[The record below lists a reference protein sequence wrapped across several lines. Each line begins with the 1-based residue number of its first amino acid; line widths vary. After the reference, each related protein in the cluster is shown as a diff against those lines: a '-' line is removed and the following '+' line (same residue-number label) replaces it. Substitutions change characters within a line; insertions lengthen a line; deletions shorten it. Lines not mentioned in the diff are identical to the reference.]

1 MKFVVIWYDLFD
13 SLFGS
18 SHESTL
24 SKRLEIAPWSLH
36 VNYRM
41 INIKRGDESDVFA
54 PHAVKNLSNSIPSL
68 LDKFTEV
75 EKLSSEIDPNN
86 NISYNIMRIKELIEQ
101 ARSAAN
107 RVSGFFWHV
116 ILD

>member
-1 MKFVVIWYDLFD
+1 MNLIYFI
-13 SLFGS
+13 
-18 SHESTL
+18 ST
-24 SKRLEIAPWSLH
+24 H
-36 VNYRM
+36 T
-41 INIKRGDESDVFA
+41 
-54 PHAVKNLSNSIPSL
+54 VKNLSNSIPSL

-107 RVSGFFWHV
+107 RVRTETEERGKMTRVCHKYRSRVSNVSTSIKHDFF
-116 ILD
+116 LLTCFM